1 MKKVLVLAYY
11 YPPYGGGGVQRTTKY
26 VKYLRQ
32 YGWEPVVITINED
45 KIPLW
50 DESLKKDVP
59 EGLEIIR
66 TDIRGLT
73 LIENLLKI
81 RKAHAKK
88 EVIEHQNEARDSKEP
103 EFKAL
108 LNDRGNESTSS
119 SNSAPVTQGRVNRFL
134 ASIKSGLYRFLK
146 NAFLLF
152 YTFLLYPD
160 DKIGWYAFANRAARE
175 RLAAGDIDLIY
186 TTSAPFTAH
195 LIGLKLKRTTGKPW
209 VMDLRDPWAGNK
221 YLLFSRLR
229 QPLDRL
235 FEGRCVRQADKV
247 ITVSEPIKEDLLKA
261 YPQEAADKFL
271 VIPNGYDAEDLEVP
285 PLKRKEEAK
294 NRLVFSF
301 TGSFYNEISPR
312 YFLKA
317 MAELLDEKVLRRE
330 DILIE
335 LTGQF
340 GAESLQLIT
349 AFQLAYPEAIS
360 VSGYVPHLEA
370 TQKMRAADVLLLFL
384 NKGASKGV
392 LTGKLFEYLGSGQ
405 PVLAMVPEGLA
416 ADLVREAEAGIVAD
430 PENIEEIKDSLLKLY
445 QKWKSGQLIST
456 TRPEAAHQY
465 SRQALAGRLAAVYNT
480 LV

>member
-73 LIENLLKI
+73 LIENLLKL

-88 EVIEHQNEARDSKEP
+88 EVIEHQNPQPQSQKQDGA
-103 EFKAL
+103 
-108 LNDRGNESTSS
+108 
-119 SNSAPVTQGRVNRFL
+119 
-134 ASIKSGLYRFLK
+134 IKSGLYRFLK
-146 NAFLLF
+146 NTFLLF

-160 DKIGWYAFANRAARE
+160 DKIGWYSFANRAARE
-175 RLAAGDIDLIY
+175 RLAVGDIDLIY

-221 YLLFSRLR
+221 YLLFNRLR

-235 FEGRCVRQADKV
+235 FEGRCVRQADQV

-285 PLKRKEEAK
+285 PLKREEEAK

-312 YFLKA
+312 YFLEA

-330 DILIE
+330 DILVE

-405 PVLAMVPEGLA
+405 PVLAMVPDGLA
-416 ADLVREAEAGIVAD
+416 ADLVREARAGIVAD

-456 TRPEAAHQY
+456 TRPEVARQY

-480 LV
+480 LI

>member
-32 YGWEPVVITINED
+32 YDWEPVVITINED

-73 LIENLLKI
+73 LIENLLKL

-88 EVIEHQNEARDSKEP
+88 EIISNQDSQPQSQKQESPLGPEP
-103 EFKAL
+103 NALQGLFSSFK
-108 LNDRGNESTSS
+108 
-119 SNSAPVTQGRVNRFL
+119 
-134 ASIKSGLYRFLK
+134 SITYRFLK
-146 NAFLLF
+146 NTFLLF

-160 DKIGWYAFANRAARE
+160 DKIGWYPFATRAARD
-175 RLAAGDIDLIY
+175 RFTSGDIDLIY

-195 LIGLKLKRTTGKPW
+195 LVGLSLKRSTGKPW
-209 VMDLRDPWAGNK
+209 VMDLRDPWAGNR

-235 FEGRCVRQADKV
+235 VEGWCVRQADQV
-247 ITVSEPIKEDLLKA
+247 ITVSEPLKEDLLRH
-261 YPQEAADKFL
+261 YQQEPVDKFL

-285 PLKRKEEAK
+285 PLERKDEAK

-312 YFLKA
+312 YFLEA
-317 MAELLDEKVLRRE
+317 MTELLAQKALRPE
-330 DILIE
+330 DIRIE
-335 LTGQF
+335 FTGQF
-340 GAESLQLIT
+340 GAESLQQIT
-349 AFQLAYPEAIS
+349 TFQLAYPEAIA

-370 TQKMRAADVLLLFL
+370 AQKMLAADVLLLFL
-384 NKGASKGV
+384 NKGAGKGV

-405 PVLAMVPEGLA
+405 TVLAMVPEGLA
-416 ADLVREAEAGIVAD
+416 ADLVREAHAGLVVD
-430 PENIEEIKDSLLKLY
+430 PEDIEGMKVALVNLY
-445 QKWKSGQLIST
+445 EKWKSRQLVST
-456 TRPEAAHQY
+456 TRAEVAQKY
-465 SRQALAGRLAAVYNT
+465 SRKSLAGRLASVLDQVMENAR
-480 LV
+480 

>member
-1 MKKVLVLAYY
+1 M
-11 YPPYGGGGVQRTTKY
+11 
-26 VKYLRQ
+26 
-32 YGWEPVVITINED
+32 ITINED

-59 EGLEIIR
+59 EGIEIIR

-73 LIENLLKI
+73 LIENLLKL
-81 RKAHAKK
+81 RKAHARK
-88 EVIEHQNEARDSKEP
+88 EVITRQDSRSQAQKQERPLGPEQKEQESLRPQLLEHSTKKDTLYETESDTNEETKHLTGQEIKDVLHKQGLFEG
-103 EFKAL
+103 L
-108 LNDRGNESTSS
+108 LSS
-119 SNSAPVTQGRVNRFL
+119 V
-134 ASIKSGLYRFLK
+134 KSEIYRFLK
-146 NAFLLF
+146 NTFLLV
-152 YTFLLYPD
+152 YTFALYPD
-160 DKIGWYAFANRAARE
+160 DKIGWYPFASRAAKE
-175 RLAAGDIDLIY
+175 RFAKGDIDLIY

-195 LIGLKLKRTTGKPW
+195 LVGLSLKRKTGKPW

-235 FEGRCVRQADKV
+235 VEGWCVRQADQV
-247 ITVSEPIKEDLLKA
+247 LTVSEPLKEDLLRH
-261 YPQEAADKFL
+261 YPQEHAEKFL

-285 PLKRKEEAK
+285 PLERKAEAK

-312 YFLKA
+312 YFLEA
-317 MAELLDEKVLRRE
+317 MAELLKEKALRQE

-335 LTGQF
+335 FTGQF

-370 TQKMRAADVLLLFL
+370 TQKMLAADVLLLFL
-384 NKGASKGV
+384 NKGAAKGV

-405 PVLAMVPEGLA
+405 TVLAIVPEGLA
-416 ADLVREAEAGIVAD
+416 ADLVREANAGLVAE
-430 PENIEEIKDSLLKLY
+430 PENVKGIKAALVELY
-445 QKWKSGQLIST
+445 GKWKNGQLIST
-456 TRPEAAHQY
+456 TRLEVAQKY
-465 SRQALAGRLAAVYNT
+465 SRKALAGQLASVLDQVNR
-480 LV
+480 